1 MLLHMLVLYFS
12 LASQGLQTDI
22 KQLNESLV
30 LLHTLYYRFKTM
42 PGVKGI
48 EQLEQTDESATVI

>member
-1 MLLHMLVLYFS
+1 MLLHMLVLSFS

-22 KQLNESLV
+22 KQPV
-30 LLHTLYYRFKTM
+30 LLHTLYYRFKTR

-48 EQLEQTDESATVI
+48 EQLEQPDESATVTQLI